1 MVIMVI
7 LWLSMIVYDWWWLM
21 TVMSCT
27 GCSSA
32 RTKRWSAWLPA
43 QTSSAE
49 ERIEVS
55 AWEWQ
60 SEWWEWR
67 IINLNQFNGSDVSWY
82 EKCPVQLQELR
93 CRLFAK
99 LSNGELWG
107 VRQFE
112 SANGKLTGRILSC
125 RSKGIDAGRPVCQIA
140 LWQRQLSHGWIT
152 SLSHS

>member
-1 MVIMVI
+1 MTE
-7 LWLSMIVYDWWWLM
+7 YDCLRLVM
-21 TVMSCT
+21 TDDRHVVHRLFISPDEAVKCLT
-27 GCSSA
+27 AS
-32 RTKRWSAWLPA
+32 PDV
-43 QTSSAE
+43 
-49 ERIEVS
+49 ERRGAYWGFRVRVTERMMRM
-55 AWEWQ
+55 EK
-60 SEWWEWR
+60 
-67 IINLNQFNGSDVSWY
+67 NHFNGSDVSWY